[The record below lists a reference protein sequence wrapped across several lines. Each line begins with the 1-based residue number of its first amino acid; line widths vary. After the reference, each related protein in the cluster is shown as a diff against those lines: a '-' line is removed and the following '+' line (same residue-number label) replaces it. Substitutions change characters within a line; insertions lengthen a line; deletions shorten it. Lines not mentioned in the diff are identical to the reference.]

1 MEDKKKAEYRRNII
15 VFVALAALTLIEF
28 FIAINLESP
37 AVPLFIIALIKAGLI
52 VNYFM
57 HIYRLWQPEDH
68 E

>member
-1 MEDKKKAEYRRNII
+1 MEDKKRAEYRRNII
-15 VFVALAALTLIEF
+15 VFVVLAALTLIEF
-28 FIAINLESP
+28 FIAINLASP

-57 HIYRLWQPEDH
+57 HINRLWQPEDH